1 MISQFDGYEQLAEFD
16 WDSYRSRYD
25 DIGRL
30 DLILTAQL
38 QARAVPP
45 IQVCVDDKTT
55 TMHAG
60 HTYRFT
66 LGTSGSALR

>member
-1 MISQFDGYEQLAEFD
+1 MVL
-16 WDSYRSRYD
+16 
-25 DIGRL
+25 
-30 DLILTAQL
+30 QL

-66 LGTSGSALR
+66 LGSSAGASRWRTRSLIPREAAPQSVQ